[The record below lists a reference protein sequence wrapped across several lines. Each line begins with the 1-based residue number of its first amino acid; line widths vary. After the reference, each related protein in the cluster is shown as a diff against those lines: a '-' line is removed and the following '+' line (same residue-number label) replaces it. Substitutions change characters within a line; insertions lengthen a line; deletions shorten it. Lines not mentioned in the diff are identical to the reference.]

1 MSKKR
6 ELIFKWIL
14 FAENDLKVAQI
25 LFDENNFQFYQIIIF
40 HTQQAVEK
48 MIKAFM
54 INHDIAFK
62 KIHNLNKLLS
72 MIEHIEGF
80 EEGAYD
86 YIDIFNKFSVE
97 VRYPDMEEIP
107 TKEDCIIA
115 IDMTYKIFNIFKPQI

>member
-40 HTQQAVEK
+40 HIQQAVEK

-80 EEGAYD
+80 EVGAYD

-97 VRYPDMEEIP
+97 VSYPDMEEIP

>member
-1 MSKKR
+1 MSKKN

-14 FAENDLKVAQI
+14 FAENDLKVAKI
-25 LFDENNFQFYQIIIF
+25 LFEENNFQFYQIIMF
-40 HTQQAVEK
+40 HSQQAVEK
-48 MIKAFM
+48 MIKAFL
-54 INHDIAFK
+54 INHDIEFK

-80 EEGAYD
+80 DVGAYD

-97 VRYPDMEEIP
+97 VRYPEMEEIP

-115 IDMTYKIFNIFKPQI
+115 IEMTNKIFDIFKPQI